1 MTGALPERFA
11 AWFAGRGWTPR
22 QHQLAVLAAAEAGE
36 TALLIAPTGGGK
48 TLAGFLPS
56 LVELAA
62 EPRPGIH
69 TIYVSPLKALGT
81 DVARNLTAPVVE
93 MGLAVTVETRSGDTP
108 QSRRA
113 RQKERPPN
121 ILLTTPESLALL
133 VSQATAPEMFG
144 GLRCVVIDEV
154 HALAGTKRGDQ
165 LGLCLARLARLA
177 PGARRVGLSA
187 TVAYPDAIAAYVGC
201 GGPVRRVEVA
211 EGAPPALEIRL
222 GKGRVP
228 WSGRMGLN
236 SAAVILERIQAAG
249 MSIVFVNTR
258 AQGELLFQ
266 ALWRLNEDTLP
277 IALHHGSLDIAQRR
291 RVEAA
296 MARGELRAVVA
307 TSSLDLGIDWGGVD
321 QVIQVGA
328 PKGVSRLL
336 QRVGRSNHRMDEASR
351 AILVPANRFEV
362 LECEA
367 AMQGV
372 AAREL
377 DGEPPRPGGLD
388 VLAQHVLLMACAA
401 PFQPDELFAEVT
413 AAAPY
418 AELTRETFEDVL
430 RFVED
435 GGYALS
441 AYERYRKLFRDAD
454 GRVEVR
460 SARIARIARMNIG
473 TIVEMPLLKVRLAG
487 PRSSRGAGGALGEIE
502 ESFVGMMVPGDTFV
516 FAGRLLRYLRIR
528 ETTVECAEGG
538 RGDPMVPAY
547 AGGKY
552 PLTSNLAARVRAML
566 HDPAS
571 WAAFPEAVRDWLAL
585 QQRRS
590 TLPGADDL
598 LVEVF
603 PRNGR
608 WYTVAYCFEGRNAHQ
623 TLGMLL
629 TRRMERAGAGPLG
642 FVATD
647 YVISVWSAHEPG
659 DMAELFQQ
667 DMLGDDLEAWMA
679 ESSLLRRT
687 FRNVAVIAGLVDRA
701 QPGADRTRRQVT
713 VNTDLIYDVL
723 RRHQPDHILLRAT
736 RADAARGLTD
746 VGRIAEM
753 LARVAGKVRTVR
765 LDRVSPLAVPVM
777 LDIGREFVRTAED
790 EDALL
795 AETEALVAEASGE
808 AETSREPMRVHPVHR
823 ANLTKMVRRDTP
835 KAASQEEPSWPDLIR
850 PSAPLRPNRV
860 LPAKRPVRP
869 HRADAR
875 ANPLR
880 PFHDEDVAEPL
891 AAPPGHDNL

>member
-1 MTGALPERFA
+1 MLDA
-11 AWFAGRGWTPR
+11 AR
-22 QHQLAVLAAAEAGE
+22 AGE

-48 TLAGFLPS
+48 TLSGFLPS
-56 LVELAA
+56 LVELA
-62 EPRPGIH
+62 ERPRPGIH
-69 TIYVSPLKALGT
+69 TLYVSPLKALGT
-81 DVARNLTAPVVE
+81 DVARNLTAPIAE
-93 MGLAVTVETRSGDTP
+93 MCLPITVETRSGDTP

-113 RQKERPPN
+113 RQREAPPN

-133 VSQATAPEMFG
+133 LSLEGAPTMFG
-144 GLRCVVIDEV
+144 NLRHIVIDEV

-165 LGLCLARLARLA
+165 LALCLARLKRLA
-177 PGARRVGLSA
+177 PTARRAGLSA
-187 TVAYPDAIAAYVGC
+187 TVAYKDQVEAFVGC
-201 GGPVRRVEVA
+201 GDPVRLVEVE
-211 EGAPPALEIRL
+211 EGAPPELEIRL
-222 GKGRVP
+222 SEDRVP
-228 WSGRMGLN
+228 WSGRMGLA
-236 SAAVILERIQAAG
+236 SAAVILERIRAAG
-249 MSIVFVNTR
+249 MTIVFVNTR

-266 ALWRLNEDTLP
+266 ALWKLNEETLP

-296 MARGELRAVVA
+296 MARGDLRAVVA

-336 QRVGRSNHRMDEASR
+336 QRVGRSNHRMDLASR

-367 AMQGV
+367 AVQGV

-377 DGEPPRPGGLD
+377 DGDPPRPGGLD
-388 VLAQHVLLMACAA
+388 VLAQHILLMACAA
-401 PFQPDELFAEVT
+401 PFHPDALYAEVT
-413 AAAPY
+413 QAGPY
-418 AELTRETFEDVL
+418 QALARRDFDDVL

-441 AYERYRKLFRDAD
+441 AYERYRKLFEDAD
-454 GRVEVR
+454 DRRQVR
-460 SARIARIARMNIG
+460 SARIARLARMNIG
-473 TIVEMPLLKVRLAG
+473 TIIEMPLLKVRMLG
-487 PRSSRGAGGALGEIE
+487 RAGGSLGEIE
-502 ESFVGMMVPGDTFV
+502 ESFVNMMVPGDTFM
-516 FAGRLLRYLRIR
+516 FAGRLLRYIRIR
-528 ETTVECAEGG
+528 ETTVECTDGG
-538 RGDPMVPAY
+538 KGDPMVPAY

-566 HDPAS
+566 NDPAS
-571 WAAFPEAVRDWLAL
+571 WHAFPEQVRDWLRL
-585 QQRRS
+585 QQDRS
-590 TLPGADDL
+590 TLPGRDDL

-629 TRRMERAGAGPLG
+629 TRRMERAGAAPLG

-647 YVISVWSAHEPG
+647 YVIAVWSAHEPG
-659 DMAELFQQ
+659 DMAALFQE

-687 FRNVAVIAGLVDRA
+687 FRNVAIIAGLVERS
-701 QPGADRTRRQVT
+701 QPGADKTRRQVT

-746 VGRIAEM
+746 
-753 LARVAGKVRTVR
+753 LARLSDMLGRVKGKVRTVR
-765 LDRVSPLAVPVM
+765 LDRVSPLAVPVL
-777 LDIGREFVRTAED
+777 LDIGREFVRTDED

-795 AETEALVAEASGE
+795 AETEALIAEATGE
-808 AETSREPMRVHPVHR
+808 TETSQAPMRVHPVHR
-823 ANLTKMVRRDTP
+823 ANLTKITRRDR
-835 KAASQEEPSWPDLIR
+835 ANAR
-850 PSAPLRPNRV
+850 PSRV
-860 LPAKRPVRP
+860 A
-869 HRADAR
+869 
-875 ANPLR
+875 
-880 PFHDEDVAEPL
+880 
-891 AAPPGHDNL
+891 